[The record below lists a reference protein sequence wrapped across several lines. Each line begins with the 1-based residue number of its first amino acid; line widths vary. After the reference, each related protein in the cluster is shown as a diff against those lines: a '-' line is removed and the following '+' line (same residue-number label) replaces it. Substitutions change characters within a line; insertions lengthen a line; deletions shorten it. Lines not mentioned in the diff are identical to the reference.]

1 METAKLNIKQW
12 AEDDRPREKMMQKGA
27 SALSNAE
34 LLAILIGSGTVEE
47 SAVGLM
53 KRVMADCDNRLK
65 TLGRMSLEELTGNV
79 EVWDKETG
87 KKKRVRRYKGLGEA
101 KAVAIMAA
109 VTIRNL
115 SEEAH
120 RALKVRAAQHN
131 RSTEA
136 EMRAILEAAVRPE
149 GRLRLGTALSE
160 TSRRIG
166 LTNADVEALE
176 QARET
181 RPAEPMRVE

>member
-1 METAKLNIKQW
+1 
-12 AEDDRPREKMMQKGA
+12 
-27 SALSNAE
+27 
-34 LLAILIGSGTVEE
+34 
-47 SAVGLM
+47 
-53 KRVMADCDNRLK
+53 
-65 TLGRMSLEELTGNV
+65 
-79 EVWDKETG
+79 
-87 KKKRVRRYKGLGEA
+87 
-101 KAVAIMAA
+101 MAA

-160 TSRRIG
+160 VSQRMG
-166 LTNADVEALE
+166 LTNADIEALE
-176 QARET
+176 QVRDA
-181 RPAEPMRVE
+181 RPAEPMRFE